1 MASVQQWQTLQ
12 DGFDKL
18 TRTEAPMP
26 SPGAGEVLVRVKT
39 VSLNYRDT
47 EVIMGLYKHHKTV
60 GSGDP
65 EPLVP
70 ASDMCGVIEAVG
82 EGVTAW
88 KAGDRVLSIFN
99 QGHQTGQ
106 IKEEVM
112 ATGLGLPLQGVLQTH
127 RVFPET
133 GLVKAPEYLTD
144 EEAACLPIAAV
155 TAWMSINQFR
165 PLGQPGGRGEVVVLQ
180 GTGGVSISGLQIA
193 HAAGATTIITSSS
206 DAKLEKA
213 RALGADHTINYRTT
227 PAWDDE
233 VLRLTGGAGAD
244 IILECGGAETLGRSM
259 ASVAYGGTVAC
270 IGYLSG
276 KQDPPGD
283 RTNVNLLALRRNV
296 TLKGLLNGPRDR
308 FEEMLKFY
316 EEHGVRPVVDRVFG
330 FEEVREALG
339 YLFGGGHFGKV
350 VVKVA

>member
-193 HAAGATTIITSSS
+193 HAAGATSKFLKSDPRASSH
-206 DAKLEKA
+206 
-213 RALGADHTINYRTT
+213 ADTYSSHHH
-227 PAWDDE
+227 
-233 VLRLTGGAGAD
+233 LL
-244 IILECGGAETLGRSM
+244 LGRQ
-259 ASVAYGGTVAC
+259 A
-270 IGYLSG
+270 
-276 KQDPPGD
+276 
-283 RTNVNLLALRRNV
+283 
-296 TLKGLLNGPRDR
+296 
-308 FEEMLKFY
+308 
-316 EEHGVRPVVDRVFG
+316 
-330 FEEVREALG
+330 
-339 YLFGGGHFGKV
+339 
-350 VVKVA
+350 